1 VGINK
6 GVDVVNITIYD
17 VAREANVSMATVSR
31 VVNGNP
37 NVKPATRK
45 KVVEVIE
52 RLGYRPNAVARG
64 LASKKT
70 TTVGVIIPDIAS
82 TFFADLARG
91 IEDIATMY
99 KYNIIL
105 SNSDQ
110 NKDKEFHLLNTML
123 GKQVDG
129 IVFMSGNVTPEHVVE
144 FEKSPVPIV
153 LAGSIEETEKIPS
166 VNIDYEQAAYDVT
179 KFFIDKGHKHIA
191 FVIGPL
197 HEPINR
203 IKKLSGYKRALADA
217 GIEYLE
223 GLVIEGDD
231 TYDSGI
237 EALEKLME
245 VPDRPTAIFVGSDEM
260 ALGVVHGAEDKGF
273 TIPNDFE
280 VVSSDNTRLTLMV
293 RPQLTTVVQPLYD
306 IGAVAMRLLT
316 KLMNKEKTTNHTV
329 VLPHRIEERNSTR

>member
-1 VGINK
+1 M
-6 GVDVVNITIYD
+6 NITIYD

-45 KVVEVIE
+45 KVLEVIE

-70 TTVGVIIPDIAS
+70 TTVGVIIPDIS
-82 TFFADLARG
+82 SPFFAELARG

-110 NKDKEFHLLNTML
+110 NKDKELHLLNTML

-129 IVFMSGNVTPEHVVE
+129 IVFMGGNISEEHVAE
-144 FEKSPVPIV
+144 FKRSPAPIV
-153 LAGSIEETEKIPS
+153 LAGSLEDSEQVPS
-166 VNIDYEQAAYDVT
+166 VNIDYEQATFDAVNT
-179 KFFIDKGHKHIA
+179 FIEKGHKRIA
-191 FVIGPL
+191 MVIGPF
-197 HEPINR
+197 HEPINKE
-203 IKKLSGYKRALADA
+203 KKLVGYKKALEAA
-217 GIEYLE
+217 GISVEEDLI
-223 GLVIEGDD
+223 VEGDY

-237 EALEKLME
+237 EAFERLLELSDK
-245 VPDRPTAIFVGSDEM
+245 PTAIYVGSDEM
-260 ALGVVHGAEDKGF
+260 AVGVVHGAQDKGYSV
-273 TIPNDFE
+273 PDDFE
-280 VVSSDNTRLTLMV
+280 VISSDNTRISLMV
-293 RPQLTTVVQPLYD
+293 RPQLTTVIQPLYD

-316 KLMNKEKTTNHTV
+316 KFMNKEKVSEHIV
-329 VLPHRIEERNSTR
+329 VLPHRIEHRSSTK

>member
-1 VGINK
+1 
-6 GVDVVNITIYD
+6 VNITIYD

-37 NVKPATRK
+37 NVKPVTRK
-45 KVVEVIE
+45 KVLEVID

-70 TTVGVIIPDIAS
+70 TTVGVIIPDIS
-82 TFFADLARG
+82 SIFFAELARG

-110 NKDKEFHLLNTML
+110 NKEKELHLLNTML

-129 IVFMSGNVTPEHVVE
+129 LVFMGGNITLEHVAE

-153 LAGSIEETEKIPS
+153 LAGSIEESQVIPS
-166 VNIDYEQAAYDVT
+166 VNIDYEQAVYDSV
-179 KFFIDKGHKHIA
+179 KEFIEKGHKNIG

-197 HEPINR
+197 REPQNSE
-203 IKKLSGYKRALADA
+203 KKLNGYKKALQEA
-217 GIEYLE
+217 GISYKEE
-223 GLVIEGDD
+223 LVFEGDY
-231 TYDSGI
+231 TYDSGL
-237 EALEKLME
+237 EAFDKLLENSE
-245 VPDRPTAIFVGSDEM
+245 RPTAILVGSDEM

-273 TIPNDFE
+273 NIPNDFE
-280 VVSSDNTRLTLMV
+280 VITSDNTRLSLMV

-306 IGAVAMRLLT
+306 IGAVSMRLLT
-316 KLMNKEKTTNHTV
+316 KLMNKEKVTDNIV
-329 VLPHRIEERNSTR
+329 VLPHRIEHRQSTK

>member
-1 VGINK
+1 MECECFM
-6 GVDVVNITIYD
+6 NITIYD

-45 KVVEVIE
+45 KVNEVIE

-70 TTVGVIIPDIAS
+70 TTVGVIIPDIS
-82 TFFADLARG
+82 NIFFAELARG

-110 NKDKEFHLLNTML
+110 NKDKELHLLNTML

-129 IVFMSGNVTPEHVVE
+129 IVFMGGNITEEHVAE
-144 FEKSPVPIV
+144 FERSPVPIV
-153 LAGSIEETEKIPS
+153 LAGSIEPFNKIPS
-166 VNIDYEQAAYDVT
+166 VNINYRQATFDVVT
-179 KFFIDKGHKHIA
+179 EFIEKGHKHIA
-191 FVIGPL
+191 FVVGPL
-197 HEPINR
+197 HNQIN
-203 IKKLSGYKRALADA
+203 KEQKLEGYKEALEKA
-217 GIEYLE
+217 GIPFNEEY
-223 GLVIEGDD
+223 VIEGDY

-237 EALEKLME
+237 EAWEKLSSL
-245 VPDRPTAIFVGSDEM
+245 PDRPTAVFVGNDEM
-260 ALGVVHGAEDKGF
+260 AIGVIHGAQDNGLR
-273 TIPNDFE
+273 IPNDVE
-280 VVSSDNTRLTLMV
+280 VITSDNTRLALMV
-293 RPQLTTVVQPLYD
+293 RPQLTSVVQPLYD

-316 KLMNKEKTTNHTV
+316 KYMNKEKVSENIV
-329 VLPHRIEERNSTR
+329 ILPHRIEHRSSTK

>member
-1 VGINK
+1 M
-6 GVDVVNITIYD
+6 NITIYD

-45 KVVEVIE
+45 KVLEVIE

-70 TTVGVIIPDIAS
+70 TTVGVIIPDISS

-110 NKDKEFHLLNTML
+110 NKDKELHLLNTML

-129 IVFMSGNVTPEHVVE
+129 IVFMSGNITHEHVEE

-179 KFFIDKGHKHIA
+179 KSFIEKGHKSIA

-197 HEPINR
+197 HEPINSE
-203 IKKLSGYKRALADA
+203 KKLAGYKRALEEA
-217 GIEYLE
+217 GIEYQE
-223 GLVIEGDD
+223 DLVVEGDD

-237 EALEKLME
+237 EAFEKLME
-245 VPDRPTAIFVGSDEM
+245 AGEMPTAIFIGQDEM

-273 TIPNDFE
+273 SIPKDFE
-280 VVSSDNTRLTLMV
+280 VISSDNTRLTLMV

-306 IGAVAMRLLT
+306 IGAVSMRLLT
-316 KLMNKEKTTNHTV
+316 KLMNKEKTEEHIV

>member
-1 VGINK
+1 M
-6 GVDVVNITIYD
+6 NITIYD

-45 KVVEVIE
+45 KVSEVIE

-70 TTVGVIIPDIAS
+70 TTVGVIIPDIS
-82 TFFADLARG
+82 HTFFGDLTRG

-110 NKDKEFHLLNTML
+110 NKDKELHLLNTML

-129 IVFMSGNVTPEHVVE
+129 IVFMSGNITPEHVEE
-144 FEKSPVPIV
+144 FEKSDVPIV
-153 LAGSIEETEKIPS
+153 LAGSIEASEKIPS
-166 VNIDYEQAAYDVT
+166 VNIDYEQAAFDVT
-179 KFFIDKGHKHIA
+179 TKFIEKGHKNIA

-197 HEPINR
+197 YEPINR
-203 IKKLSGYKRALADA
+203 HKKLSGYKRALQEA
-217 GIEYLE
+217 GIDYREE
-223 GLVIEGDD
+223 LVVEGDD
-231 TYDSGI
+231 SYDSGI
-237 EALEKLME
+237 EAFEKLIE
-245 VPDRPTAIFVGSDEM
+245 ITDKPTAIFVGSDEM
-260 ALGVVHGAEDKGF
+260 ALGVVHGAEDKGYK
-273 TIPNDFE
+273 IPEEFE
-280 VVSSDNTRLTLMV
+280 VISSDNTRLTLMV

-316 KLMNKEKTTNHTV
+316 KYMNKEKINNHII
-329 VLPHRIEERNSTR
+329 VLPHRIEERDSTK